1 VRRRL
6 VSTALLLA
14 IWLVPAVALAHP
26 LGNFTTNQYTG
37 FEFTPAGVSIDQVLD
52 LAEIPAGQ
60 ERRAIDV
67 DGDEVISPSESE
79 VYARATC
86 AAMLD
91 ALALDVDGSSLR
103 PGLTASSLDFPEGEA
118 GLPTLRLECTS
129 SATWDAIPDV
139 ITFDNTY
146 SINRQGWR
154 EVVVASTDLELD
166 TTLPTDSVTG
176 RLTSYPA
183 ETSADD
189 RITQG
194 TIRLRSAPG
203 VSVGGV
209 SATTRS
215 DAPVDRLAGLLAPGG
230 DSPALPVAMAVALG
244 LGVLHALA
252 PGHGKTVMAAYLVGS
267 RGTLRQA
274 VGLGAAVAVSHT
286 LGVLVLGVVAL
297 VATSSFAPDALFP
310 VLSTASG
317 LILVGVGMAMF
328 VRFWRRRSHQHPH
341 GAEDQ
346 HHDHD
351 HHDHDH
357 HHHDDDVL
365 FDGRSG
371 WKVLAALGL
380 SGGMVPSTSAVVLLL
395 AAINLGKVATGILL
409 IALFGIGMAG
419 TLIGAGLAVVTA
431 GRRGSTVLNGRGV
444 DLARVRRWLTPVAAS
459 VVLAVG
465 VILTFDAAR
474 DITF

>member
-1 VRRRL
+1 
-6 VSTALLLA
+6 
-14 IWLVPAVALAHP
+14 
-26 LGNFTTNQYTG
+26 
-37 FEFTPAGVSIDQVLD
+37 
-52 LAEIPAGQ
+52 
-60 ERRAIDV
+60 
-67 DGDEVISPSESE
+67 
-79 VYARATC
+79 
-86 AAMLD
+86 
-91 ALALDVDGSSLR
+91 
-103 PGLTASSLDFPEGEA
+103 
-118 GLPTLRLECTS
+118 
-129 SATWDAIPDV
+129 
-139 ITFDNTY
+139 
-146 SINRQGWR
+146 
-154 EVVVASTDLELD
+154 
-166 TTLPTDSVTG
+166 
-176 RLTSYPA
+176 
-183 ETSADD
+183 
-189 RITQG
+189 
-194 TIRLRSAPG
+194 
-203 VSVGGV
+203 
-209 SATTRS
+209 
-215 DAPVDRLAGLLAPGG
+215 
-230 DSPALPVAMAVALG
+230 MAVALG

-328 VRFWRRRSHQHPH
+328 VRFWRRRSHQQTD
-341 GAEDQ
+341 GAEHQ
-346 HHDHD
+346 HHDHE

-444 DLARVRRWLTPVAAS
+444 DLTRVSRWLTPVAAS